1 MRDQS
6 RMRKSRQAAV
16 MWIRDGVLINRM
28 PINAVAFAYAY
39 ILSCLQAED
48 SLTVSSLVNFAFEQ
62 SGSSC
67 LEKMALLR
75 SQSSSGIGSGMDIEA
90 ASRLYNQLAS
100 EAAHSASYF
109 DGALDLLRWL
119 RTCKASSFITSAVE
133 QEVLDEWARSAQGR
147 KVSGKPGLITEI
159 LGRRPNFCKGR
170 DHFQYV
176 SDWLTESFPEPETV
190 KTIYYIAD
198 AVSEIRQ
205 GREFTEEFSIVP
217 IGFANYID
225 NGQVQDAA
233 SLVQKSLEKLIASG
247 RVDLASPQANLTL
260 DASQLQLPSWGT
272 LEANLR
278 QAGAVHV
285 VRNFAELRAA
295 LDPHHATFAING
307 KNFKARPMKPITMV
321 VWALAMVTSGLICW
335 FIFGIVFGFDRGTP
349 QLIEYATHIV
359 DSKRLRY
366 ADKNGQ
372 YRDFEYGWREV
383 RKLYLDNELVPGFPP
398 ANAEGAKVESPFQFN
413 SEQIRLRRHATTEL
427 NDGRIFI
434 SGGVRNEHSVA
445 FRGYSTE
452 SFKSNQTFFYDP
464 NTAAY
469 SSGPSLLQPRAGHT
483 MITLKDGRV
492 LIAGGGWPERSA
504 NILEV
509 EIFDPNLNLL
519 SPAGRLSVPR
529 ENYGIAQLGNGKILF
544 VGGRTADSYS
554 DAAEHLTSTIEL
566 YDLRT
571 GGSTVVGQLRR
582 ARQYPDICAIGDSGA
597 LIVGG
602 NTGCYFDVLSDASI
616 RVVEYYDGSRT
627 SSAAPV
633 PHILSFNELIFRLL
647 HLKLKI

>member
-1 MRDQS
+1 
-6 RMRKSRQAAV
+6 MRKSRQAAV

-39 ILSCLQAED
+39 ILSCPQAED

-75 SQSSSGIGSGMDIEA
+75 SQSGSGVGSGIDIEA

-133 QEVLDEWARSAQGR
+133 QEVLDDWARSAQGR

-205 GREFTEEFSIVP
+205 GREFSDEFSIVP
-217 IGFANYID
+217 IGFANHID
-225 NGQVQDAA
+225 SGQIQAA
-233 SLVQKSLEKLIASG
+233 ADLVQKSLEKLIASG
-247 RVDLASPQANLTL
+247 KVDVASPQPSFTL
-260 DASQLQLPSWGT
+260 DASQLELPSAAA
-272 LEANLR
+272 LVANLR
-278 QAGAVHV
+278 QAGAAQV

-295 LDPHHATFAING
+295 LDPQHAIFALHG
-307 KNFKARPMKPITMV
+307 KNLKARPMKPITMV
-321 VWALAMVTSGLICW
+321 LWALALVTTGLACYFLGGLAI
-335 FIFGIVFGFDRGTP
+335 GFDRGTP
-349 QLIEYATHIV
+349 QLIEYATDIV
-359 DSKRLRY
+359 DTKRLRF

-372 YRDFEYGWREV
+372 EREIDYGWREV
-383 RKLYLDNELVPGFPP
+383 RKIYLDNELVTGFPP
-398 ANAEGAKVESPFQFN
+398 DTVEAAKVESPFQFD
-413 SEQIRLRRHATTEL
+413 SEQMGLRCHATTQL
-427 NDGRIFI
+427 KDGRIFI
-434 SGGVRNEHSVA
+434 SGGVRNEHSPWPVP
-445 FRGYSTE
+445 GGSPE

-464 NTAAY
+464 KTATY
-469 SSGPSLLQPRAGHT
+469 SNGPNLVLPRAGHT

-492 LIAGGGWPERSA
+492 LIAGGGWPNGSA

-509 EIFDPNLNLL
+509 EMFDPNLNLI
-519 SPAGRLSVPR
+519 SPAGHLGVPR
-529 ENYGIAQLGNGKILF
+529 ENYGTAQLGNGNVLF

-566 YDLRT
+566 YDPRT
-571 GGSTVVGQLRR
+571 GGSTLVGQLRY
-582 ARQYPDICAIGDSGA
+582 ARENPDICATGDSGA

-602 NTGCYFDVLSDASI
+602 TTDAFCDDPSDARI
-616 RVVEYYDGSRT
+616 KVVEYYDGKT
-627 SSAAPV
+627 SSASPV
-633 PHILSFNELIFRLL
+633 YHTPSLNELFFRLVRFRL
-647 HLKLKI
+647 SR